1 MKKAIIGICVIILLM
16 VGASSIVIT
25 GEDEYKLIRQFGRV
39 SEIKDE
45 AGLSFKVPFVQSVD
59 TLPKQLMIYDLPQS
73 DVITMDKKNM
83 IADSYVLWRI
93 SDPLKFAQTLNS
105 SIAEAEGRID
115 AVVYNS
121 IKNVISSMNQNDV
134 ISSRK
139 GGLDDKIMENI
150 GDSMEQYGVTIVSV
164 ETKRL
169 DLPEENKNAV
179 YERMISERSQIA
191 ATYTAEGEAA
201 AQVIRNTTDQEVAIK
216 ISNAKAEAAAIEA
229 EGEAEYMR
237 ILSEAYGDESRRE
250 FYTFIRS
257 LEALETSFAGGN
269 KTIILPSDSPI
280 AKLFLGY

>member
-216 ISNAKAEAAAIEA
+216 ISNAEAEAAAIEA